1 MTSCYPRWRRE
12 GNLKVKIGDTQ
23 TPFCMTLVAGLS
35 TEIWNKAVL
44 PTIKRPFA
52 LRVEIRLNS
61 VQTGLFFVVQLTFT
75 NSFYL
80 LQLNTFRWKTRFNS
94 LSTDFP
100 HLFERITI
108 DHINNAVYLPLLL
121 DGPISIASFMLI
133 DSSFAARLKS
143 FNCPNRLSKCYL
155 VRLLNIIA
163 TKINLLIY
171 QKERKGNWK
180 FAKYTSW

>member
-1 MTSCYPRWRRE
+1 MTSCGCHYYTIRKIIICVKQLDNHMTSCYPRWRRA

-23 TPFCMTLVAGLS
+23 TLFCMTLVAGLS

-52 LRVEIRLNS
+52 LRGEIRLNS
-61 VQTGLFFVVQLTFT
+61 VQTGLVFVVQLTFT
-75 NSFYL
+75 NSVYL

-121 DGPISIASFMLI
+121 DGPPSIGLCWSTPHLRLGWRVSTVLI
-133 DSSFAARLKS
+133 DCQ
-143 FNCPNRLSKCYL
+143 N
-155 VRLLNIIA
+155 VI
-163 TKINLLIY
+163 
-171 QKERKGNWK
+171 
-180 FAKYTSW
+180 